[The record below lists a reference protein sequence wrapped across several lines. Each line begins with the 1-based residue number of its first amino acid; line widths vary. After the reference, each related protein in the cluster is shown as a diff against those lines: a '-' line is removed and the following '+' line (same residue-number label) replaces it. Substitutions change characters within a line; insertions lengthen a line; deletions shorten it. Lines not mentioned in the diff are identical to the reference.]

1 MSEVTSIAPADVMD
15 KVNQGAYLV
24 DIRDMNSYQNNHIK
38 NSERID
44 NETLPNFLRE
54 ADMDKPIIVCCYHGI
69 SSIQAAGFLAQQGFD
84 DVYSLEGGFAAYS
97 VQHPE
102 HCNSL

>member
-1 MSEVTSIAPADVMD
+1 MSEVTPIAPADVMD

-24 DIRDMNSYQNNHIK
+24 DIRDINSYQNHHIK

-44 NETLPNFLRE
+44 NDTLQDFLRD

-69 SSIQAAGFLAQQGFD
+69 SSIQAAGFLAHQGFD
-84 DVYSLEGGFAAYS
+84 EVYSLEGGFTAYC
-97 VQHPE
+97 VQCPE

>member
-54 ADMDKPIIVCCYHGI
+54 VDMDKPIIVCCYHGI

-97 VQHPE
+97 LQHPE

>member
-97 VQHPE
+97 LQHPE

>member
-24 DIRDMNSYQNNHIK
+24 DIRDMNSFQNNHIK

-97 VQHPE
+97 LQHPE

>member
-97 VQHPE
+97 LQHPE
-102 HCNSL
+102 HCKSL

>member
-1 MSEVTSIAPADVMD
+1 MSEVTSIAPVDVMD

-24 DIRDMNSYQNNHIK
+24 DIRDVNSYQSHHIK

-44 NETLPNFLRE
+44 NDTLPNFLRE

-69 SSIQAAGFLAQQGFD
+69 SSIQAAGFLSQQGFD
-84 DVYSLEGGFAAYS
+84 EVYSLEGGFAAYS
-97 VQHPE
+97 LQHPE
-102 HCNSL
+102 HCSSL

>member
-1 MSEVTSIAPADVMD
+1 MSEVTSIAPVDVMD

-84 DVYSLEGGFAAYS
+84 DVYSLEGGFTAYS
-97 VQHPE
+97 LQHPE

>member
-84 DVYSLEGGFAAYS
+84 HVYSLEGGFAAYS
-97 VQHPE
+97 LQHPE

>member
-1 MSEVTSIAPADVMD
+1 MSEVTSIAQADVMA
-15 KVNQGAYLV
+15 KVSQGAYLV
-24 DIRDMNSYQNNHIK
+24 EIRDVNSYQNSHIK

-44 NETLPNFLRE
+44 NESLPTFLRE

-84 DVYSLEGGFAAYS
+84 EVYSLTGGFAAYS
-97 VQHPE
+97 LQHPE
-102 HCNSL
+102 HCSSL

>member
-1 MSEVTSIAPADVMD
+1 MSEVTPIALADVMD
-15 KVNQGAYLV
+15 KVSQGAYLV
-24 DIRDMNSYQNNHIK
+24 DIRDINSYQNHHIK

-44 NETLPNFLRE
+44 NDMLQDFLRD

-84 DVYSLEGGFAAYS
+84 EVYSLEGGFTAYC
-97 VQHPE
+97 VQFPE
-102 HCNSL
+102 HCNAL

>member
-1 MSEVTSIAPADVMD
+1 MSEVISIAPADVMD
-15 KVNQGAYLV
+15 KVSQGAYLV
-24 DIRDMNSYQNNHIK
+24 DIRDINSYQAHHIK
-38 NSERID
+38 HSERID
-44 NETLPNFLRE
+44 NDTLPDFLRY

-84 DVYSLEGGFAAYS
+84 FVYSLEGGFAAYS

>member
-1 MSEVTSIAPADVMD
+1 MSEVTSIAPVDVMD

-97 VQHPE
+97 LQHPE

>member
-1 MSEVTSIAPADVMD
+1 MSEVTSIAPADVME

-44 NETLPNFLRE
+44 NETLPNFLRD

-97 VQHPE
+97 LQHPE
-102 HCNSL
+102 NCNSL